1 MLYNLLDGETATIIS
16 NIYEYY
22 KTQHQ
27 PANQDAP
34 TRGAVAQLNFSLIE
48 SEAQSSG

>member
-34 TRGAVAQLNFSLIE
+34 TRAVAQLNFSLIE